1 MEYLKRLLMGSV
13 IMHAPD
19 DDGSVGILE
28 LDSSLAD
35 AEKPPEIPAGVYV
48 GEVMEVQEKDA
59 QSGNR
64 YYSVKFV
71 IPPENLPADIRD
83 QWEDG
88 CSLYWNRNIIPTAKD
103 RRALFN
109 LRRLIEALGLD
120 TNTSTVDPN
129 EWMGRSARLR
139 VVHGKYQGE
148 VRAEVRSVE
157 PAEPEAATRRGTA
170 TPETPK
176 GKKAPARGARK

>member
-13 IMHAPD
+13 VMHAPE

-64 YYSVKFV
+64 YYAIKFV
-71 IPPENLPADIRD
+71 IPPENLPADIRE

-88 CSLYWNRNIIPTAKD
+88 CTLYWNRNLIPTAKD

-109 LRRLIEALGLD
+109 LKRLIEAFGLD

-129 EWMGRSARLR
+129 EWMGRTARLR

-148 VRAEVRSVE
+148 VRAEIRSVE
-157 PAEPEAATRRGTA
+157 PAEPEVSARRGTA
-170 TPETPK
+170 QAEPPK
-176 GKKAPARGARK
+176 KKAPARGGARK